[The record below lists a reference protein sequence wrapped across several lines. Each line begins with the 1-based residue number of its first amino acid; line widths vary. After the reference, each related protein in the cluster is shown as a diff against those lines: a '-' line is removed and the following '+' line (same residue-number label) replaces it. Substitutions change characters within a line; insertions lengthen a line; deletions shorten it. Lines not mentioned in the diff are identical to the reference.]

1 MSAKVLNS
9 ENFLEF
15 NIRLMKKTATLSLL
29 LSAGVF
35 GASAQGTLSGEF
47 MANANFY
54 VRDSAI
60 NANNQLYNNYKSGGE
75 AWLGLRY
82 NYKGFTA
89 TLRMD
94 AMQNSNLYSPG
105 TPYTTFGIGAW
116 SLSKDIGK
124 ASITGGYIYDQIG
137 SGILFRSYEDRGLLI
152 DNALVGAR
160 VKYQLTDNINVK
172 AMVGQQKD
180 VSAVNKFYGPIIKT
194 FSAEGDFQTG
204 NVHLSPGAGAL
215 NRTIDQ
221 NSMNAIVSNV
231 ETLPYENRF
240 VPHYNTYAFTAYN
253 TLSVGNFSWY
263 VEGAYKTE
271 EAINNPYTNKLYNAD
286 GDVVYTTLGYAQKG
300 IAVNLTGKRTED
312 FSMRTSPNET
322 LIRGIMNWQP
332 IIARLHPQRLMA
344 RYTPASQDLSEQ
356 GTNLDLLLT
365 PSDDLTITTDFT
377 YINTLTDE
385 LLYREAYGEFE
396 YRGAKKWI
404 IDGGV
409 QYMNYNQ
416 ELYQVTPVKDPI
428 VKATTPF
435 LEVTYRLSKKQSLR
449 FEGEYM
455 FTKQDYG
462 DWAFAL
468 LEYNIAPK
476 WSFSVSDMYPT
487 HLNTD
492 NRDNIQT
499 AVHYFN
505 VFGAFTQGANRFTV
519 SYVRQPSGI
528 NCTGGVCR
536 YEPAFNGLK
545 IGITSSF

>member
-9 ENFLEF
+9 ENFLRF
-15 NIRLMKKTATLSLL
+15 NIRLMKKTATLFLL
-29 LSAGVF
+29 LSAGVLS
-35 GASAQGTLSGEF
+35 ASAQGTLSGEF

-54 VRDSAI
+54 VRDTAI
-60 NANNQLYNNYKSGGE
+60 KADNQLYNNYKSGGE

-105 TPYTTFGIGAW
+105 TPFTTFGIGAW

-160 VKYQLTDNINVK
+160 VKYQLTDNISLK
-172 AMVGQQKD
+172 AMMGQQKD

-194 FSAEGDFQTG
+194 FNAEGDFQLG
-204 NVHLSPGAGAL
+204 DVHLSPGLGAL
-215 NRTIDQ
+215 NRTMDQ
-221 NSMNAIVSNV
+221 ASMTSVVANV
-231 ETLPYENRF
+231 NTLPAEDRF
-240 VPHYNTYAFTAYN
+240 VPRYNTYAFTAYN

-263 VEGAYKTE
+263 AEGAYKTH
-271 EAINNPYTNKLYNAD
+271 EAILDPYAGTLYDAP
-286 GDVVYTTLGYAQKG
+286 GSVLFTTLGYAQKG

-312 FSMRTSPNET
+312 FSMRTSPNER

-332 IIARLHPQRLMA
+332 IVARLHPQRLMA

-356 GTNLDLLLT
+356 GTNLDVLIT

-377 YINTLTDE
+377 YINTLNNDE
-385 LLYREAYGEFE
+385 LYREIYGEFE
-396 YRGAKKWI
+396 YRGFKKWI
-404 IDGGV
+404 IDGGA
-409 QYMNYNQ
+409 QYMHYNQ
-416 ELYQVTPVKDPI
+416 ELYQITPVADPI
-428 VKATTPF
+428 VKAFTPF
-435 LEVTYRLSKKQSLR
+435 LEVTYKINKKQSLR
-449 FEGEYM
+449 AEGEYM

-462 DWAFAL
+462 DWYFAL

-476 WSFSVSDMYPT
+476 WSFSVSDMYTT
-487 HLNTD
+487 HLNQD
-492 NRDNIQT
+492 NRDNIHT

-505 VFGAFTQGANRFTV
+505 VFGAFTQGAHRFTL
-519 SYVRQPSGI
+519 SYVRQPAGI

-545 IGITSSF
+545 VGLTSSF

>member
-1 MSAKVLNS
+1 M
-9 ENFLEF
+9 
-15 NIRLMKKTATLSLL
+15 
-29 LSAGVF
+29 SAGVL
-35 GASAQGTLSGEF
+35 GAFAQGTLSGEF

-94 AMQNSNLYSPG
+94 AMQNSNLYLPG
-105 TPYTTFGIGAW
+105 TPYTTFGIGSW

-160 VKYQLTDNINVK
+160 VKYQLTDNINIK

-194 FSAEGDFQTG
+194 FSAEGDFQAG
-204 NVHLSPGAGAL
+204 NVHLSPGVGAL
-215 NRTIDQ
+215 NRTMDQ
-221 NSMNAIVSNV
+221 TSMNAVVSSINNMEV
-231 ETLPYENRF
+231 EARF
-240 VPHYNTYAFTAYN
+240 VPRYNNYAFTAYN

-263 VEGAYKTE
+263 AEGSYKTH
-271 EAINNPYTNKLYNAD
+271 EAIVDPYQSDSLYDAP
-286 GDVVYTTLGYAQKG
+286 GSVVYTTLGYAQKG
-300 IAVNLTGKRTED
+300 IAVNLTGKRTEN

-356 GTNLDLLLT
+356 GTNMDLLIT
-365 PSDDLTITTDFT
+365 PNDNLTITTDFT
-377 YINTLTDE
+377 YINNLNNIE
-385 LLYREAYGEFE
+385 LYREAYGEFE
-396 YRGAKKWI
+396 YRGMKKWLF
-404 IDGGV
+404 DGGV
-409 QYMNYNQ
+409 QYMHYNQ
-416 ELYQVTPVKDPI
+416 QLYQVTPVKDPI

-435 LEVTYRLSKKQSLR
+435 LEVTYRINRKQSLR

-476 WSFSVSDMYPT
+476 WSFSASDMYPT
-487 HLNTD
+487 HLNPN

-505 VFGAFTQGANRFTV
+505 VFGAFTQGANRFTL

-545 IGITSSF
+545 IGLTSSF